1 MCAEKR
7 DGESSGTSKLA
18 ILPSHFPVNAARLSF
33 EILYRAPSSKNS
45 FTNTPIRA
53 PKIVP
58 AAPIN
63 AFKRLD
69 DIMCGFYSVLA
80 PLGYLVVIATN
91 RSTLP
96 IHCQGSSDFI
106 ATPTATPEELWPIHV
121 TLSGVSDAKK
131 GTLFRTR
138 PRLMCVAADWLARQR

>member
-1 MCAEKR
+1 
-7 DGESSGTSKLA
+7 
-18 ILPSHFPVNAARLSF
+18 
-33 EILYRAPSSKNS
+33 
-45 FTNTPIRA
+45 
-53 PKIVP
+53 
-58 AAPIN
+58 
-63 AFKRLD
+63 
-69 DIMCGFYSVLA
+69 MCGFYSVLA